1 MMKKLKE
8 RLAKKQYYEN
18 LIVAS
23 NCFDGYKSAF
33 TGTDCR
39 HYSGEL

>member
-18 LIVAS
+18 LIIAS
-23 NCFDGYKSAF
+23 NCFDGYKSAIS
-33 TGTDCR
+33 TSDCR
-39 HYSGEL
+39 NYSGEL